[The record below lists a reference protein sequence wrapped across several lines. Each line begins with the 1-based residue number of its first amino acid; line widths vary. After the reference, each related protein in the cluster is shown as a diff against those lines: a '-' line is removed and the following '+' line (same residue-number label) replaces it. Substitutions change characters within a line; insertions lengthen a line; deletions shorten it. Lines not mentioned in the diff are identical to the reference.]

1 MPGRITVVEYD
12 PEWPRFYEEEK
23 ELILDAVGEH
33 VKSIEHFGSTSV
45 TGLGAKP
52 IIDIIAGL
60 DSQEIADRCLPALAA
75 VGYDDVTPEPT
86 DDDWYYC
93 LGKGPHSPGVHLHL
107 ARHGSPFW
115 KRHLLFRNYLRAH
128 PDTAK
133 EYFELK
139 SRLVEKYADMR
150 EAYTESKTD
159 FIENVLENA
168 LKGSKS

>member
-23 ELILDAVGEH
+23 EFILDAVGEH
-33 VKSIEHFGSTSV
+33 IKSIEHFGSTSV

-60 DSQEIADRCLPALAA
+60 DSQEIADRCLPALA
-75 VGYDDVTPEPT
+75 VIGYDDVTSEPT

-107 ARHGSPFW
+107 ARHRSPFW
-115 KRHLLFRNYLRAH
+115 KRHLLFRDYLRAH

-139 SRLVEKYADMR
+139 LRLVEKYADTR
-150 EAYTESKTD
+150 EVYTESKTD
-159 FIENVLENA
+159 FIEDVLENA
-168 LKGSKS
+168 LKGSK